1 MDTKFNSRLKEI
13 KLGIHINHIDKSPD
27 LVIYKHLLKL
37 LSCVAVS
44 LSVEA
49 NKRFSEI
56 AQMSICDGFVR
67 ATDKE
72 LCATIHT
79 FFTKAEAIKKLKTTR
94 PTFNKRYSALDD
106 ENYITNDYLNSLKPT
121 FDDDISKAMI
131 TVINKFIDEMKIPRN
146 YAPNN
151 NLENKERTLEIDFM
165 LIYDKLMDI
174 FENVAFVDAFLEN
187 ICNAFNIDYA
197 TIFALK
203 SNMHVIN
210 RTYPRFR
217 YNNIYLM
224 QEIYTLFTK
233 RGYKKGT
240 IGSKILGKQR
250 GFMFSRSSKN
260 YTKLIKEEDLGWQ
273 YTPALDWSNLSKS
286 AVLRFIDVL
295 KLFSEYDV

>member
-1 MDTKFNSRLKEI
+1 MDTKMNSRLKEI
-13 KLGIHINHIDKSPD
+13 KLGIHINHIDKAND
-27 LVIYKHLLKL
+27 LIIYKNLLKL
-37 LSCVAVS
+37 LSCVAIS
-44 LSVEA
+44 LSADA

-56 AQMSICDGFVR
+56 AQVSVCDGLVR

-72 LCATIHT
+72 LCATMKT
-79 FFTKAEAIKKLKTTR
+79 FFNKAEAIKRLNTTY
-94 PTFNKRYSALDD
+94 PTFNKRYGALDD
-106 ENYITNDYLNSLKPT
+106 ENYITEEYLDSLKPV
-121 FDDDISKAMI
+121 FNDDVSKAMV
-131 TVINKFIDEMKIPRN
+131 TVMNKFIDGMKIPKN

-151 NLENKERTLEIDFM
+151 SLEGKERTLEIDFM
-165 LIYDKLMDI
+165 LVYEKLMDI

-210 RTYPRFR
+210 RTYPRYR

-240 IGSKILGKQR
+240 IGTQILGKQR
-250 GFMFSRSSKN
+250 GYMFSKSSKN

-273 YTPALDWSNLSKS
+273 YRPALDWANLSKS
-286 AVLRFIDVL
+286 AIYRFLDVL